1 MGCDYHGL
9 CSRYP
14 GSVARFKMLNHP
26 KVIEN
31 PQLREMDQKSKS
43 HKLDDDGIKS
53 VRYQLIDIK
62 LQPLFTQI
70 SVKLPPPPPPRQRGW
85 LESLSENIQETQN
98 KIVNSVLEKINEV
111 TEELTRDEEE
121 LSAVKIYY

>member
-1 MGCDYHGL
+1 M
-9 CSRYP
+9 
-14 GSVARFKMLNHP
+14 N
-26 KVIEN
+26 
-31 PQLREMDQKSKS
+31 
-43 HKLDDDGIKS
+43 
-53 VRYQLIDIK
+53 YQLIDIK
-62 LQPLFTQI
+62 LQPLFTRI

-121 LSAVKIYY
+121 LSAVKIYYWYSEGQICILKPWILYLPMFNFKTIIM

>member
-1 MGCDYHGL
+1 
-9 CSRYP
+9 
-14 GSVARFKMLNHP
+14 MLAHA
-26 KVIEN
+26 KVEEN

-43 HKLDDDGIKS
+43 RKLDNDGIKS

-62 LQPLFTQI
+62 LQPLFTRI

-111 TEELTRDEEE
+111 TEELTKDEEE